1 MGDMFLVSTRTVTQ
15 NIFHFT
21 VGGNCCHRKQRA
33 PACWLYA
40 RTYRLECYAGN
51 LGFGNDQ
58 LNCNRLRKRRR
69 TRIKLVVI
77 GRSFKIYFNNR
88 LCARKTLKGFMVR
101 QPRTKVYVSDP
112 WYHAP
117 HSYVWN
123 MRYRKLRRAFRLS
136 DFGLSVGKPKRGHH
150 IGWLTTFA
158 NFVLQWTMVP
168 KGRVGGYTSIVHFT
182 SGGNCCGRS
191 HRIPACWFS
200 SNVLRLYCVASNP
213 GNGNDGLHCSRWL
226 HQNHRFRIRLTVN
239 GKWFRIYVDNKLC
252 SQKTLARNMVRSR
265 ARVYVSDP
273 WHRPVN
279 AWVWNMRYKQGSRG
293 FRLSDFGL
301 LKRIPRRGHH
311 IGTLT
316 TFSNFILEWYMTPL
330 GKVSGWTSIV
340 HFTRR
345 SNCCHPYDRIPACFF
360 HSRSYKLHCAANNP
374 GSGNDALD
382 CNRALAHRRRSHIQL
397 KVVGR
402 LFRIYVNRR
411 LCSSKHLRRN
421 PVRLSNTK
429 VYVSDPWYRNTN
441 SYVWNMR
448 YRSTRSGFRVS
459 NFGLERMYPIR
470 GYHVGTLT
478 TFANFVLEWD
488 MIPRR
493 KRGGL
498 TNIVHFTAR
507 SNCCHRKDRIPA
519 CFFHSNTFRLHCV

>member
-1 MGDMFLVSTRTVTQ
+1 MG
-15 NIFHFT
+15 
-21 VGGNCCHRKQRA
+21 
-33 PACWLYA
+33 
-40 RTYRLECYAGN
+40 
-51 LGFGNDQ
+51 
-58 LNCNRLRKRRR
+58 
-69 TRIKLVVI
+69 
-77 GRSFKIYFNNR
+77 
-88 LCARKTLKGFMVR
+88 
-101 QPRTKVYVSDP
+101 
-112 WYHAP
+112 
-117 HSYVWN
+117 
-123 MRYRKLRRAFRLS
+123 
-136 DFGLSVGKPKRGHH
+136 
-150 IGWLTTFA
+150 
-158 NFVLQWTMVP
+158 
-168 KGRVGGYTSIVHFT
+168 
-182 SGGNCCGRS
+182 
-191 HRIPACWFS
+191 
-200 SNVLRLYCVASNP
+200 
-213 GNGNDGLHCSRWL
+213 
-226 HQNHRFRIRLTVN
+226 
-239 GKWFRIYVDNKLC
+239 RIYVNNKLC

-279 AWVWNMRYKQGSRG
+279 AWVWNMRYRQGSRG

-374 GSGNDALD
+374 GSGNDTLD

-397 KVVGR
+397 KVIGR

-448 YRSTRSGFRVS
+448 YRRTRSEKRCRMERGFCVKRNGHDQNHGVVKL
-459 NFGLERMYPIR
+459 NGLDGNTAQRQRKCLKMCLARR
-470 GYHVGTLT
+470 GATGCEVIWHQGNRGCYVHTREVARGNN
-478 TFANFVLEWD
+478 A
-488 MIPRR
+488 PR
-493 KRGGL
+493 
-498 TNIVHFTAR
+498 
-507 SNCCHRKDRIPA
+507 HRCWIFSK
-519 CFFHSNTFRLHCV
+519 CT